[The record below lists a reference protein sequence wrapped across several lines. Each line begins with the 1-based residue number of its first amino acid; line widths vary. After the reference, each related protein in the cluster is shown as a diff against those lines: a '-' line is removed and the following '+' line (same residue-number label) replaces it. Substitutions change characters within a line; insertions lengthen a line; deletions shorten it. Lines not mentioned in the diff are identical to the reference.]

1 MDRMATKT
9 LAEIYLRQ
17 GYFQEAFEIF
27 KALAEKDPQ
36 DMEIQKRLEE
46 LREKLPPPPLHLPY
60 SHTNEDK
67 IRPLEKWLENIRKR
81 RKMSGKQLL

>member
-1 MDRMATKT
+1 MDQLATKT

-36 DMEIQKRLEE
+36 DMEVQKRLEE
-46 LREKLPPPPLHLPY
+46 LREKLHPPSVRLPY
-60 SHTNEDK
+60 PHTKEDK
-67 IRPLEKWLENIRKR
+67 IHHLEKWLENIRKR
-81 RKMSGKQLL
+81 GKN

>member
-27 KALAEKDPQ
+27 KTLAEKDPQ
-36 DMEIQKRLEE
+36 NMEIQKRLEE
-46 LREKLPPPPLHLPY
+46 LREKLHPPPVHLPY
-60 SHTNEDK
+60 PHTREDK
-67 IRPLEKWLENIRKR
+67 IHHLEKWLKNIQKR
-81 RKMSGKQLL
+81 RKN